1 MLDTSPSTQH
11 SIYVSGNFEI
21 ENRVSPITIAG
32 SGPEYITYA
41 VSIGCRGADR
51 DARLL
56 YEIRATGL
64 AADEHKL
71 YKDHTYFLRGP
82 FFPTNLPQTE
92 SDQFIFKGADATLIA
107 SLDNY
112 EGESVDSVGIS
123 GLGIV
128 INIEHITEKC
138 CQYLKKTGQED
149 DLQTTVVTMQ
159 HSEFNPIS
167 QKTHMSKVEYL
178 IRPTPNLA
186 CIATYLKTGREC
198 AIHGYIKDFNV
209 ETSSYVVVFWVVLSF
224 IVYGIHHAGKQIIHD
239 KWLSRFNS
247 THQSKNRGKWYTI
260 KEASQVS
267 QHLFICFSLSF
278 WTLLTYS
285 SRFVSRAVS
294 SPFVSPIPTSG
305 FSRAVVSGSGEGSE
319 LQVESGSGSSPAL
332 SLPSTSSSVPK
343 GPKTTGQ
350 PPKKRARAP
359 PKAKAKKSV
368 TIAKSR

>member
-1 MLDTSPSTQH
+1 MSDTSPSTQH
-11 SIYVSGNFEI
+11 SIYASGNFEI
-21 ENRVSPITIAG
+21 ENKVSPITIAG

-64 AADEHKL
+64 AANEHKL

-92 SDQFIFKGADATLIA
+92 SDQFIFEGADATLIA

-159 HSEFNPIS
+159 HSEFNPIPVTDSLFQS

-186 CIATYLKTGREC
+186 RIATYLKTGREC

-209 ETSSYVVVFWVVLSF
+209 ETSSYVVVANKLYMTSGYQDLTAPTKAKTVGN
-224 IVYGIHHAGKQIIHD
+224 GIP
-239 KWLSRFNS
+239 
-247 THQSKNRGKWYTI
+247 SKKPV
-260 KEASQVS
+260 K
-267 QHLFICFSLSF
+267 
-278 WTLLTYS
+278 
-285 SRFVSRAVS
+285 FVSRAVS

-350 PPKKRARAP
+350 PPKKRALAP